1 VPATLYDLIPRD
13 EKPGNDVLLGRFLD
27 YVEGRRLQLYP
38 AQESAILELFEEK
51 NVILNTPTG
60 SGKSLVATALHFQA
74 IAQGRRSIYT
84 CPVKALV
91 NEKFMALCRE
101 FGPDNVGLSTGD
113 ASVNRD
119 APILCCTAEILA
131 NIALREGAQANVQE
145 VVMDEFHYYADRE
158 RGVAWQVPLLT
169 LPQARFLLMSATL
182 GDTTFFEE
190 ELTRLNG
197 RPTVGISSTDRPVP
211 LEHAYSELPLAKTLE
226 SLAVEGKAPVYVVHF
241 TQLEAAQSAQ
251 DFTSINVCTREEKA
265 ALANA
270 LEGFKFSSPY
280 GPDIK
285 KWLRHGI
292 GLHHAGLLPKYRVL
306 IEQLAQKG
314 LLKII
319 CGTDTLGVGINVP
332 IRTVLFTRLCKY
344 DGQKTGILSA
354 RDFHQIAGRA
364 GRKGFD
370 DRGWVVAQAPEHVIE
385 NLKLAEKSARGGKK
399 SVKRQP
405 PEKNFVNW
413 DKNTFTRLIAAPPER
428 LTSRFQVTHGM
439 LLNVLSRNGDG
450 CRAMQQLIARCHET
464 PRQKQA
470 HLKRAWQL
478 FRSLLDRKIV
488 EFIAPGAR
496 LSPAAAASNVAP
508 SSEGEVRNE
517 SESVVRSFPETPG
530 SAGVPPAS
538 QKPKTETRRRDA
550 SAPRNCGPG
559 EGERKL
565 RVNIELQ
572 EDFSMDQA
580 LSLYLLDT
588 IPLVDPQQSDY
599 ALILLTLVESILED
613 PDIILRK
620 QLDRV
625 KDQKMAEMKMEGL
638 DYDQRME
645 ELEKLEYPKPNQE
658 FIYSTFNAFAD
669 RHPWVGQENIRPK
682 SIAREMFESFRSFS
696 DYIRDYELQRAE
708 GVLLRHL
715 NRVYKVLAQNVPDAA
730 KNDQI
735 REMELYLG
743 SMIRQVDSSLLDEWE
758 KMRNPNFQRAET
770 KEVRPPGAEEAAQDI
785 TRDTKA
791 FTAAIR
797 NRIFVFLRG
806 LVIADYEA
814 ALANL
819 SVGPDRAD
827 PALRDQGLAELVP
840 PMDAGRADPALRD
853 QDAQQRVPTDAE
865 GHPWTADRLRAAMEA
880 YELEHERICLD
891 PNARNARHTYVT
903 PSDDQKSWRVQQ
915 MLVDPEEDNDWVAE
929 FEVDLAQSRALG
941 EPFLRLRRIGS
952 LV

>member
-51 NVILNTPTG
+51 NVVLNTPTG

-84 CPVKALV
+84 CPIKALV

-145 VVMDEFHYYADRE
+145 AVMDEFHYYADRE

-197 RPTVGISSTDRPVP
+197 RPTVAVSSTARPVP

-226 SLAVEGKAPVYVVHF
+226 SLAAEGKAPVYVVHF

-385 NLKLAEKSARGGKK
+385 NLKLAEKSARDGKK
-399 SVKRQP
+399 TVKRQP

-464 PRQKQA
+464 PRQKQT
-470 HLKRAWQL
+470 HIKRAWQL

-496 LSPAAAASNVAP
+496 LSPAAAVSNVAP
-508 SSEGEVRNE
+508 SSEGEVQNE
-517 SESVVRSFPETPG
+517 SESVVRPFPETPG

-588 IPLVDPQQSDY
+588 IPLVDPQQPDY

-625 KDQKMAEMKMEGL
+625 KDRKMAEMKMEGIE
-638 DYDQRME
+638 YDQRME

-758 KMRNPNFQRAET
+758 KMRDPNFQRAET

-814 ALANL
+814 ALLTLASGQAPAPVAQVSKPAVSPTSKSAVANDAPA
-819 SVGPDRAD
+819 GFETRDTAD
-827 PALRDQGLAELVP
+827 LEVCATNQ
-840 PMDAGRADPALRD
+840 
-853 QDAQQRVPTDAE
+853 
-865 GHPWTADRLRAAMEA
+865 PWTADRLRAAMEA